1 VIVAET
7 GGDMARFA
15 AAARLAAW
23 AGLAPG
29 DNESAGKR
37 KHAGP
42 HLALFALRGRS
53 LAVTTELGR

>member
-15 AAARLAAW
+15 SSSRPAAW

-37 KHAGP
+37 KKAAARKGSP
-42 HLALFALRGRS
+42 HLKSAM
-53 LAVTTELGR
+53 V

>member
-15 AAARLAAW
+15 SSSRLAAW

-37 KHAGP
+37 KKAAARKGSP
-42 HLALFALRGRS
+42 HLKSAM
-53 LAVTTELGR
+53 V